1 MKALA
6 RLRGGTVAPES
17 SLFAYVHTKSSI
29 EARKTP
35 EHSLFA
41 YAHAKSSSGARC
53 RILGLI
59 SFG

>member
-6 RLRGGTVAPES
+6 KLRGDAVAPES

-29 EARKTP
+29 
-35 EHSLFA
+35 
-41 YAHAKSSSGARC
+41 GARC

-59 SFG
+59 SFDYFYAK